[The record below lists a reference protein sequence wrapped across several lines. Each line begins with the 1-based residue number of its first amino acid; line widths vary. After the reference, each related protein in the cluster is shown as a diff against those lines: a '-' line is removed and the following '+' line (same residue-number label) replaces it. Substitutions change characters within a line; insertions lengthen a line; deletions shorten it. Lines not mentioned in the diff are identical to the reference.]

1 MKSVAT
7 SNAPRAIGPY
17 SQAVIAGNLVFCSGQ
32 IPLDPETMEI
42 VGDTITEQTNRV
54 FMNLAGLLEAAGS
67 GLQKVVKTTVY
78 LKDMSE
84 FTAMNEEYA
93 RHFGDHRPARAA
105 VEVARLPKDVRIE
118 IDAIALTEQ
127 PGQGGGFGLVACTVF
142 KTAGRCLR
150 RLRWVRFPHA
160 PATKTYGVS
169 RTRVRR
175 RFSVPG
181 NLWGNLWVTVKTS
194 GS

>member
-17 SQAVIAGNLVFCSGQ
+17 SQAVITGNLVFCSGQ

-67 GLQKVVKTTVY
+67 GLQNVVKTTIY

-118 IDAIALTEQ
+118 IDAIALTE
-127 PGQGGGFGLVACTVF
+127 
-142 KTAGRCLR
+142 
-150 RLRWVRFPHA
+150 
-160 PATKTYGVS
+160 
-169 RTRVRR
+169 
-175 RFSVPG
+175 
-181 NLWGNLWVTVKTS
+181 
-194 GS
+194 

>member
-17 SQAVIAGNLVFCSGQ
+17 SQAVITGDLVFCSGQ

-54 FMNLAGLLEAAGS
+54 FMNLVGLLEAAGS

-118 IDAIALTEQ
+118 IDAIALTE
-127 PGQGGGFGLVACTVF
+127 
-142 KTAGRCLR
+142 
-150 RLRWVRFPHA
+150 
-160 PATKTYGVS
+160 
-169 RTRVRR
+169 
-175 RFSVPG
+175 
-181 NLWGNLWVTVKTS
+181 
-194 GS
+194 

>member
-17 SQAVIAGNLVFCSGQ
+17 SQAVITGNLVFCSGQ

-54 FMNLAGLLEAAGS
+54 FVNLAGVLEAAGS
-67 GLQKVVKTTVY
+67 GLQHVVKTTVY

-84 FTAMNEEYA
+84 FAAMNEEYA

-118 IDAIALTEQ
+118 IDAIALT
-127 PGQGGGFGLVACTVF
+127 V
-142 KTAGRCLR
+142 
-150 RLRWVRFPHA
+150 
-160 PATKTYGVS
+160 
-169 RTRVRR
+169 
-175 RFSVPG
+175 
-181 NLWGNLWVTVKTS
+181 
-194 GS
+194 

>member
-7 SNAPRAIGPY
+7 GNAPRAIGPY
-17 SQAVIAGNLVFCSGQ
+17 SQAVITGNLVFCSGQ
-32 IPLDPETMEI
+32 IPLDPETMDI

-54 FMNLAGLLEAAGS
+54 FMNLAGLLDAAGS

-84 FTAMNEEYA
+84 FAAMNEEYA

-118 IDAIALTEQ
+118 IDAIALTE
-127 PGQGGGFGLVACTVF
+127 
-142 KTAGRCLR
+142 
-150 RLRWVRFPHA
+150 
-160 PATKTYGVS
+160 
-169 RTRVRR
+169 
-175 RFSVPG
+175 
-181 NLWGNLWVTVKTS
+181 
-194 GS
+194 

>member
-17 SQAVIAGNLVFCSGQ
+17 SQAVITGNLVFCSGQ

-42 VGDTITEQTNRV
+42 VGDTITEQTNQV

-84 FTAMNEEYA
+84 FAAMNEEYA

-118 IDAIALTEQ
+118 IDAIALTE
-127 PGQGGGFGLVACTVF
+127 
-142 KTAGRCLR
+142 
-150 RLRWVRFPHA
+150 
-160 PATKTYGVS
+160 
-169 RTRVRR
+169 
-175 RFSVPG
+175 
-181 NLWGNLWVTVKTS
+181 
-194 GS
+194 

>member
-32 IPLDPETMEI
+32 IPLDPKTMEI
-42 VGDTITEQTNRV
+42 VGNTITEQTNRV

-84 FTAMNEEYA
+84 FAAMNEEYA

-118 IDAIALTEQ
+118 IDAIALTE
-127 PGQGGGFGLVACTVF
+127 
-142 KTAGRCLR
+142 
-150 RLRWVRFPHA
+150 
-160 PATKTYGVS
+160 
-169 RTRVRR
+169 
-175 RFSVPG
+175 
-181 NLWGNLWVTVKTS
+181 
-194 GS
+194 

>member
-17 SQAVIAGNLVFCSGQ
+17 SQAVITGNLVFCSGQ

-84 FTAMNEEYA
+84 FAAMNAEYA

-118 IDAIALTEQ
+118 IDAIALTE
-127 PGQGGGFGLVACTVF
+127 
-142 KTAGRCLR
+142 
-150 RLRWVRFPHA
+150 
-160 PATKTYGVS
+160 
-169 RTRVRR
+169 
-175 RFSVPG
+175 
-181 NLWGNLWVTVKTS
+181 
-194 GS
+194 